1 MTVDCTY
8 GLNPQQAEAVINT
21 EGPMLIMAGA
31 GSGKTKVLTCRV
43 ANLLQKGVRPY
54 RILAITFT
62 NKAAA
67 EMRER
72 VNNMSGP
79 AAKDVWLFT
88 FHAFCAR
95 FLRMEIDKLPGYNKN
110 FAIYDTDDTKKLI
123 KGILKELNIDDNRFS
138 PNKILNKISEAKNKL
153 IDAEHFSQSIDSVDF
168 NDKKVA
174 EVYERYQTQLKLN
187 NALDFDDLLM
197 LSIKLLQENKEVR
210 EKYQDSFDYLLV
222 DEYQDTN
229 HAQYL
234 LTKFLAAKHRN
245 ICVVGDADQSIY
257 GWRGADIQNIL
268 DFEKDYP
275 DAKVIKLEQNYR
287 STQII
292 LDAANAVIENNTG
305 RKPKNLWTENKSGA
319 DIIYFQ
325 AVDERDEARFVIEQ
339 LQNLQRTENKKLG
352 DMAILYRTNTQSRIF
367 EEMLIKSGIS
377 YNMVGGLKF
386 YERKEIKDIIAY
398 LRVIFNPADSLSL
411 LRIINVPKRGIGD
424 ASLAKIQAHAA
435 ANNVSLFEAVSNAAA
450 IDGLSSRF
458 VSKLDDLAGIIFE
471 LMNLANEAPVEDL
484 IDRVLRDT
492 GYLEE
497 LENERT
503 PQAQSRIDNLH
514 ELISVA
520 QEFAASEEEN
530 NLENF
535 LAHVALV
542 SDIDDTELGEDA
554 ITLMTLHSSKG
565 LEFSVVFL
573 VGMEEGLFPHA
584 RTLMDETEIEEERR
598 LCYVGITRAKEK
610 LFLSSTKMRTI
621 YGNTVTYP
629 PSRFLQEIPARLV
642 KTIKRQERFSALENF
657 KQVSEKY
664 SARPQ
669 KPASTFNPH
678 SFMPQKPAAAAGG
691 TGTRFNTGDRV
702 SHSKWGEGMVVSVK
716 DSPDGQ
722 EVKVAFAGAGVRSLI
737 TGYALL
743 KKSQHLSGGHYGFRT
758 CASTGRSAE
767 TAQGNTPSRIFIL
780 CTGCAGDYRRRI

>member
-95 FLRMEIDKLPGYNKN
+95 FLRMEIDKLPGYGGN
-110 FAIYDTDDTKKLI
+110 FAIYDTADSQNLI
-123 KGILKELNIDDNRFS
+123 KQILKEMNLDDKRFQPS
-138 PNKILNKISEAKNKL
+138 GILSRISNAKNAL
-153 IDAEHFSQSIDSVDF
+153 QDAAAFARQAGDF
-168 NDKKVA
+168 YEQKVA
-174 EVYERYQTQLKLN
+174 DIYSRYEQKLQLN

-210 EKYQDSFDYLLV
+210 EKYQDRFDYLLV

-352 DMAILYRTNTQSRIF
+352 NMAILYRTNTQSRIF

-424 ASLAKIQAHAA
+424 ASLAKIQAYAA

-542 SDIDDTELGEDA
+542 SDIDDTELGDDA

-565 LEFSVVFL
+565 LEFPVVFL

-722 EVKVAFAGAGVRSLI
+722 EVKVAFAGAGVRSLL
-737 TGYALL
+737 TKYAVL
-743 KKSQHLSGGHYGFRT
+743 KKL
-758 CASTGRSAE
+758 
-767 TAQGNTPSRIFIL
+767 
-780 CTGCAGDYRRRI
+780 

>member
-1 MTVDCTY
+1 MTVDCTC

-95 FLRMEIDKLPGYNKN
+95 FLRMEIDKLPGYGGN
-110 FAIYDTDDTKKLI
+110 FAIYDTADSQNLI
-123 KGILKELNIDDNRFS
+123 KQILKEMNLDDKRFQPS
-138 PNKILNKISEAKNKL
+138 GILSRISNAKNAL
-153 IDAEHFSQSIDSVDF
+153 QDAAAFARQAGDF
-168 NDKKVA
+168 YEQKVA
-174 EVYERYQTQLKLN
+174 DIYSRYEQKLQLN

-210 EKYQDSFDYLLV
+210 EKYQDRFDYLLV

-424 ASLAKIQAHAA
+424 ASLAKIQAYAA

-471 LMNLANEAPVEDL
+471 LMNLASEAPVEDL
-484 IDRVLRDT
+484 INRVLRDT

-565 LEFSVVFL
+565 LEFPVVFL

-691 TGTRFNTGDRV
+691 TGTRFNIGDRV

-722 EVKVAFAGAGVRSLI
+722 EVKVAFAGAGVRSLL
-737 TGYALL
+737 TKYAVL
-743 KKSQHLSGGHYGFRT
+743 KKL
-758 CASTGRSAE
+758 
-767 TAQGNTPSRIFIL
+767 
-780 CTGCAGDYRRRI
+780 

>member
-8 GLNPQQAEAVINT
+8 GLNPQQVEAVINT

-95 FLRMEIDKLPGYNKN
+95 FLRMEIDKLPGYGGN
-110 FAIYDTDDTKKLI
+110 FAIYDTADSQNLI
-123 KGILKELNIDDNRFS
+123 KQILKEMNLDDKRFQPS
-138 PNKILNKISEAKNKL
+138 GILSRISNAKNAL
-153 IDAEHFSQSIDSVDF
+153 QDAAAFARQAGDF
-168 NDKKVA
+168 YEQKVA
-174 EVYERYQTQLKLN
+174 DIYSRYEQKLQLN

-210 EKYQDSFDYLLV
+210 EKYQDRFDYLLV

-424 ASLAKIQAHAA
+424 ASLAKIQAYAA

-471 LMNLANEAPVEDL
+471 LMNLASEAPVEDL

-565 LEFSVVFL
+565 LEFPVVFL

-722 EVKVAFAGAGVRSLI
+722 EVKVAFAGAGVRSLL
-737 TGYALL
+737 TKYAVL
-743 KKSQHLSGGHYGFRT
+743 KKL
-758 CASTGRSAE
+758 
-767 TAQGNTPSRIFIL
+767 
-780 CTGCAGDYRRRI
+780 

>member
-43 ANLLQKGVRPY
+43 ANLLQKSVRPY

-72 VNNMSGP
+72 VNNMSGQ

-123 KGILKELNIDDNRFS
+123 KDILKELNIDDNRFS

-210 EKYQDSFDYLLV
+210 EKYQERFDYLLV

-229 HAQYL
+229 HVQYL
-234 LTKFLAAKHRN
+234 LTKILAEKHRN

-287 STQII
+287 STQVI

-305 RKPKNLWTENKSGA
+305 RKPKNLWTENKSGQEIVYFEAA
-319 DIIYFQ
+319 DN
-325 AVDERDEARFVIEQ
+325 RDEARFIVEQ
-339 LQNLQRTENKKLG
+339 IQNLQNTEHRKLS
-352 DMAILYRTNTQSRIF
+352 DMAILYRTNAQSRSF
-367 EEMLIKSGIS
+367 EEMLVKSGINYS
-377 YNMVGGLKF
+377 IVGGLKF

-424 ASLAKIQAHAA
+424 ASLAKIQAYAA

-471 LMNLANEAPVEDL
+471 LMNLAGEAPVEDL

-565 LEFSVVFL
+565 LEFPVVFL

-678 SFMPQKPAAAAGG
+678 SFMPQKPAAVAGG

-722 EVKVAFAGAGVRSLI
+722 EVKVAFAGAGVRSLL
-737 TGYALL
+737 TKYAVL
-743 KKSQHLSGGHYGFRT
+743 KKL
-758 CASTGRSAE
+758 
-767 TAQGNTPSRIFIL
+767 
-780 CTGCAGDYRRRI
+780 

>member
-95 FLRMEIDKLPGYNKN
+95 FLRMEIDKLPGYGGN
-110 FAIYDTDDTKKLI
+110 FAIYDTADSQNLI
-123 KGILKELNIDDNRFS
+123 KQILKEMNLDDKRFQPS
-138 PNKILNKISEAKNKL
+138 GILSRISNAKNAL
-153 IDAEHFSQSIDSVDF
+153 QDAAAFARQAGDF
-168 NDKKVA
+168 YEQKVA
-174 EVYERYQTQLKLN
+174 DIYSRYEQKLQLN

-210 EKYQDSFDYLLV
+210 EKYQDRFDYLLV

-287 STQII
+287 STQVI

-305 RKPKNLWTENKSGA
+305 RKPKNLWTENKSGQEIVYFEAA
-319 DIIYFQ
+319 DN
-325 AVDERDEARFVIEQ
+325 RDEARFIVEQ
-339 LQNLQRTENKKLG
+339 IQNLQNTEHRKLS
-352 DMAILYRTNTQSRIF
+352 DMAILYRTNAQSRSF
-367 EEMLIKSGIS
+367 EEMLVKSGINYS
-377 YNMVGGLKF
+377 IVGGLKF

-424 ASLAKIQAHAA
+424 ASLAKIQAYAA

-471 LMNLANEAPVEDL
+471 LMNLAGEAPVEEL
-484 IDRVLRDT
+484 IDKVLIDT
-492 GYLEE
+492 GYMKE
-497 LENERT
+497 LENEGT
-503 PQAQSRIDNLH
+503 QQAQSRIENLQ
-514 ELISVA
+514 ELVSMA
-520 QEFAASEEEN
+520 QSEFSNNDEEN
-530 NLENF
+530 TLENF

-542 SDIDDTELGEDA
+542 SDIDEVKFDDDA

-565 LEFSVVFL
+565 LEFPVIFL
-573 VGMEEGLFPHA
+573 TGMEEGVFPTS
-584 RTLMDETEIEEERR
+584 RSINSSFDNMEKLEEERR
-598 LCYVGITRAKEK
+598 LCYVGITRAKER
-610 LFLSSTKMRTI
+610 LFLSRARIRTI
-621 YGNTVTYP
+621 YKNDYPYP
-629 PSRFLQEIPARLV
+629 PSRFLFEIPQNLI

-722 EVKVAFAGAGVRSLI
+722 EVKVAFAGAGVRSLL
-737 TGYALL
+737 TKYAVL
-743 KKSQHLSGGHYGFRT
+743 KKL
-758 CASTGRSAE
+758 
-767 TAQGNTPSRIFIL
+767 
-780 CTGCAGDYRRRI
+780 

>member
-88 FHAFCAR
+88 FHAFCAC
-95 FLRMEIDKLPGYNKN
+95 FLRMEIDKLPGYGGN
-110 FAIYDTDDTKKLI
+110 FAIYDTADSQNLI
-123 KGILKELNIDDNRFS
+123 KQILKEMNLDDKRFQPS
-138 PNKILNKISEAKNKL
+138 GILSRISNAKNAL
-153 IDAEHFSQSIDSVDF
+153 QDAAAFARQAGDF
-168 NDKKVA
+168 YEQKVA
-174 EVYERYQTQLKLN
+174 DIYSRYEQKLQLN

-210 EKYQDSFDYLLV
+210 EKYQDRFDYLLV

-319 DIIYFQ
+319 EIIYFQ

-424 ASLAKIQAHAA
+424 ASLTKIQAYAA

-471 LMNLANEAPVEDL
+471 LMNLASEAPVEDL

-565 LEFSVVFL
+565 LEFPVVFL

-629 PSRFLQEIPARLV
+629 PSRFLQEIPAHLV

-691 TGTRFNTGDRV
+691 TGTRFKTGDRV

-722 EVKVAFAGAGVRSLI
+722 EVKVAFAGAGVRSLL
-737 TGYALL
+737 TKYAVL
-743 KKSQHLSGGHYGFRT
+743 KKL
-758 CASTGRSAE
+758 
-767 TAQGNTPSRIFIL
+767 
-780 CTGCAGDYRRRI
+780 

>member
-95 FLRMEIDKLPGYNKN
+95 FLRMEIDKLPGYGGN
-110 FAIYDTDDTKKLI
+110 FAIYDTADSQNLI
-123 KGILKELNIDDNRFS
+123 KQILKEMNLDDKRFQPS
-138 PNKILNKISEAKNKL
+138 GILSRISNAKNAL
-153 IDAEHFSQSIDSVDF
+153 QDAAAFARQAGDF
-168 NDKKVA
+168 YEQKVA
-174 EVYERYQTQLKLN
+174 DIYSRYEQKLQLN

-210 EKYQDSFDYLLV
+210 EKYQDRFDYLLV

-424 ASLAKIQAHAA
+424 ASLAKIQAYAA
-435 ANNVSLFEAVSNAAA
+435 TNNVSLFEAVSNAAA

-471 LMNLANEAPVEDL
+471 LMNLAGEAPVEDL

-565 LEFSVVFL
+565 LEFPVVFL

-722 EVKVAFAGAGVRSLI
+722 EVKVAFAGAGVRSLL
-737 TGYALL
+737 TKYAVL
-743 KKSQHLSGGHYGFRT
+743 KKL
-758 CASTGRSAE
+758 
-767 TAQGNTPSRIFIL
+767 
-780 CTGCAGDYRRRI
+780 

>member
-21 EGPMLIMAGA
+21 KGPMLIMAGA

-95 FLRMEIDKLPGYNKN
+95 FLRMEIDKLPGYGGN
-110 FAIYDTDDTKKLI
+110 FAIYDTADSQNLI
-123 KGILKELNIDDNRFS
+123 KQILKEMNLDDKRFQPS
-138 PNKILNKISEAKNKL
+138 GILSRISNAKNAL
-153 IDAEHFSQSIDSVDF
+153 QDAAAFARQAGDF
-168 NDKKVA
+168 YEQKVA
-174 EVYERYQTQLKLN
+174 DIYSRYEQKLQLN

-210 EKYQDSFDYLLV
+210 EKYQDRFDYLLV

-424 ASLAKIQAHAA
+424 ASLAKIQAYAA

-471 LMNLANEAPVEDL
+471 LMNLASEAPVEDL

-565 LEFSVVFL
+565 LEFLVVFL

-629 PSRFLQEIPARLV
+629 PSRFLQEIPAHLV

-691 TGTRFNTGDRV
+691 MGTRFNTGDRV

-722 EVKVAFAGAGVRSLI
+722 EVKVAFAGAGVRSLL
-737 TGYALL
+737 TKYAVL
-743 KKSQHLSGGHYGFRT
+743 KKL
-758 CASTGRSAE
+758 
-767 TAQGNTPSRIFIL
+767 
-780 CTGCAGDYRRRI
+780 

>member
-95 FLRMEIDKLPGYNKN
+95 FLRMEIDKLPGYGGN
-110 FAIYDTDDTKKLI
+110 FAIYDTADSQNLI
-123 KGILKELNIDDNRFS
+123 KQILKEMNLDDKRFQPS
-138 PNKILNKISEAKNKL
+138 GILSRISNAKNAL
-153 IDAEHFSQSIDSVDF
+153 QDAAAFARQAGDF
-168 NDKKVA
+168 YEQKVA
-174 EVYERYQTQLKLN
+174 DIYSRYEQKLQLN

-210 EKYQDSFDYLLV
+210 EKYQDRFDYLLV

-424 ASLAKIQAHAA
+424 ASLAKIQAYAA
-435 ANNVSLFEAVSNAAA
+435 ANSVSLFEAVSNAAA

-471 LMNLANEAPVEDL
+471 LMNLASEAPVEDL

-565 LEFSVVFL
+565 LEFPVVFL

-722 EVKVAFAGAGVRSLI
+722 EVKVAFAGAGVRSLL
-737 TGYALL
+737 TKYAVL
-743 KKSQHLSGGHYGFRT
+743 KKL
-758 CASTGRSAE
+758 
-767 TAQGNTPSRIFIL
+767 
-780 CTGCAGDYRRRI
+780 

>member
-43 ANLLQKGVRPY
+43 ANLLQKGVCPY

-95 FLRMEIDKLPGYNKN
+95 FLRMEIDKLPGYGGN
-110 FAIYDTDDTKKLI
+110 FAIYDTADSQNLI
-123 KGILKELNIDDNRFS
+123 KQILKEMNLDDKRFQPS
-138 PNKILNKISEAKNKL
+138 GILSRISNAKNAL
-153 IDAEHFSQSIDSVDF
+153 QDAAAFARQAGDF
-168 NDKKVA
+168 YEQKVA
-174 EVYERYQTQLKLN
+174 DIYSRYEQKLQLN

-210 EKYQDSFDYLLV
+210 EKYQDRFDYLLV

-424 ASLAKIQAHAA
+424 ASLAKIQAYAA
-435 ANNVSLFEAVSNAAA
+435 ASNVSLFEAVSNAAA

-471 LMNLANEAPVEDL
+471 LMNLASEAPVEDL

-565 LEFSVVFL
+565 LEFPVVFL
-573 VGMEEGLFPHA
+573 VGMEEGIFPHA

-691 TGTRFNTGDRV
+691 TAGTRFNTGDRV

-722 EVKVAFAGAGVRSLI
+722 EVKVAFAGAGVRSLL
-737 TGYALL
+737 TKYAVL
-743 KKSQHLSGGHYGFRT
+743 KKL
-758 CASTGRSAE
+758 
-767 TAQGNTPSRIFIL
+767 
-780 CTGCAGDYRRRI
+780 

>member
-95 FLRMEIDKLPGYNKN
+95 FLRMEIDKLPGYGGN
-110 FAIYDTDDTKKLI
+110 FAIYDTADSQNLI
-123 KGILKELNIDDNRFS
+123 KQILKEMNLDDKRFQPS
-138 PNKILNKISEAKNKL
+138 GILSRISNAKNAL
-153 IDAEHFSQSIDSVDF
+153 QDAAAFARQAGDF
-168 NDKKVA
+168 YEQKVA
-174 EVYERYQTQLKLN
+174 DIYSRYEQKLQLN

-210 EKYQDSFDYLLV
+210 EKYQDRFDYLLV

-424 ASLAKIQAHAA
+424 ASLAKIQAYAA

-471 LMNLANEAPVEDL
+471 LMNLASEAPVEDL

-520 QEFAASEEEN
+520 QEFAKSEEEN

-565 LEFSVVFL
+565 LEFPVVFL

-722 EVKVAFAGAGVRSLI
+722 EVKVAFAGAGVRSLL
-737 TGYALL
+737 TKYAVL
-743 KKSQHLSGGHYGFRT
+743 KKL
-758 CASTGRSAE
+758 
-767 TAQGNTPSRIFIL
+767 
-780 CTGCAGDYRRRI
+780 

>member
-95 FLRMEIDKLPGYNKN
+95 FLRMEIDKLPGYGGN
-110 FAIYDTDDTKKLI
+110 FAIYDTADSQNLI
-123 KGILKELNIDDNRFS
+123 KQILKEMNLDDKRFQPS
-138 PNKILNKISEAKNKL
+138 GILSRISNAKNAL
-153 IDAEHFSQSIDSVDF
+153 QDAAAFARQAGDF
-168 NDKKVA
+168 YEQKVA
-174 EVYERYQTQLKLN
+174 DIYSRYEQKLQLN

-210 EKYQDSFDYLLV
+210 EKYQDRFDYLLV

-424 ASLAKIQAHAA
+424 ASLAKIQAYAA
-435 ANNVSLFEAVSNAAA
+435 ASNVSLFEAVSNAAA
-450 IDGLSSRF
+450 IDGLSNRF

-471 LMNLANEAPVEDL
+471 LMNLAGEAPVEDL

-565 LEFSVVFL
+565 LEFPVVFL

-722 EVKVAFAGAGVRSLI
+722 EVKVAFAGAGVRSLL
-737 TGYALL
+737 TKYAVL
-743 KKSQHLSGGHYGFRT
+743 KKL
-758 CASTGRSAE
+758 
-767 TAQGNTPSRIFIL
+767 
-780 CTGCAGDYRRRI
+780 

>member
-95 FLRMEIDKLPGYNKN
+95 FLRMEIDKLPGYGGN
-110 FAIYDTDDTKKLI
+110 FAIYDTADSQNLI
-123 KGILKELNIDDNRFS
+123 KQILKEMNLDDKRFQPS
-138 PNKILNKISEAKNKL
+138 GILSRISNAKNAL
-153 IDAEHFSQSIDSVDF
+153 QDAAAFARQAGDF
-168 NDKKVA
+168 YEQKVA
-174 EVYERYQTQLKLN
+174 DIYSRYEQKLQLN

-210 EKYQDSFDYLLV
+210 EKYQDRFDYLLV

-424 ASLAKIQAHAA
+424 ASLAKIQAYAA
-435 ANNVSLFEAVSNAAA
+435 ANSVSLFEAVSNAAA

-565 LEFSVVFL
+565 LEFPVVFL

-669 KPASTFNPH
+669 KPASTFNPN

-702 SHSKWGEGMVVSVK
+702 SHSKWGEGMVVSIK

-722 EVKVAFAGAGVRSLI
+722 EVKVAFAGAGVRSLL
-737 TGYALL
+737 TKYAVL
-743 KKSQHLSGGHYGFRT
+743 KKL
-758 CASTGRSAE
+758 
-767 TAQGNTPSRIFIL
+767 
-780 CTGCAGDYRRRI
+780 

>member
-31 GSGKTKVLTCRV
+31 GSGKTKSAYLPRGQPFAKGRAPVPHFGNYLYQQGCRRNARARKQYERPGCQGCV
-43 ANLLQKGVRPY
+43 AVYLPRFLR
-54 RILAITFT
+54 A
-62 NKAAA
+62 
-67 EMRER
+67 
-72 VNNMSGP
+72 
-79 AAKDVWLFT
+79 
-88 FHAFCAR
+88 
-95 FLRMEIDKLPGYNKN
+95 FLRMEIDKLPGYGGN
-110 FAIYDTDDTKKLI
+110 FAIYDTADSQNLI
-123 KGILKELNIDDNRFS
+123 KQILKEMNLDDKRFQPS
-138 PNKILNKISEAKNKL
+138 GILSRISNAKNAL
-153 IDAEHFSQSIDSVDF
+153 QDAAAFARQAGDF
-168 NDKKVA
+168 YEQKVA
-174 EVYERYQTQLKLN
+174 DIYSRYEQKLQLN

-210 EKYQDSFDYLLV
+210 EKYQDRFDYLLV

-424 ASLAKIQAHAA
+424 ASLAKIQAYAA

-565 LEFSVVFL
+565 LEFPVVFL

-702 SHSKWGEGMVVSVK
+702 SHNRWGEGMVVSVK

-722 EVKVAFAGAGVRSLI
+722 EVKVAFAGAGVRSLL
-737 TGYALL
+737 TKYAVL
-743 KKSQHLSGGHYGFRT
+743 KKL
-758 CASTGRSAE
+758 
-767 TAQGNTPSRIFIL
+767 
-780 CTGCAGDYRRRI
+780 

>member
-95 FLRMEIDKLPGYNKN
+95 FLRMEIDKLPGYGGN
-110 FAIYDTDDTKKLI
+110 FAIYDTADSQNLI
-123 KGILKELNIDDNRFS
+123 KQILKEMNLDDKRFQPS
-138 PNKILNKISEAKNKL
+138 GILSRISNAKNAL
-153 IDAEHFSQSIDSVDF
+153 QDAAAFARQAGDF
-168 NDKKVA
+168 YEQKVA
-174 EVYERYQTQLKLN
+174 DIYSRYEQKLQLN

-210 EKYQDSFDYLLV
+210 EKYQDRFDYLLV

-424 ASLAKIQAHAA
+424 ASLAKIQAYAA

-471 LMNLANEAPVEDL
+471 LMNLAGEAPVEDL

-565 LEFSVVFL
+565 LEFPVVFL

-664 SARPQ
+664 STRPQ

-678 SFMPQKPAAAAGG
+678 SFMPQKTAAAAGG

-722 EVKVAFAGAGVRSLI
+722 EVKVAFAGAGVRSLL
-737 TGYALL
+737 TKYAVL
-743 KKSQHLSGGHYGFRT
+743 KKL
-758 CASTGRSAE
+758 
-767 TAQGNTPSRIFIL
+767 
-780 CTGCAGDYRRRI
+780 

>member
-62 NKAAA
+62 NKAAT

-95 FLRMEIDKLPGYNKN
+95 FLRMEIDKLPGYGGN
-110 FAIYDTDDTKKLI
+110 FAIYDTADSQNLI
-123 KGILKELNIDDNRFS
+123 KQILKEMNLDDKRFQPS
-138 PNKILNKISEAKNKL
+138 GILSRISNAKNAL
-153 IDAEHFSQSIDSVDF
+153 QDAASFARQAGDF
-168 NDKKVA
+168 YEQKVA
-174 EVYERYQTQLKLN
+174 DIYSRYEQKLQLN

-197 LSIKLLQENKEVR
+197 ISIKLLQENKEVR
-210 EKYQDSFDYLLV
+210 EKYQDRFDYLLV

-424 ASLAKIQAHAA
+424 ASLAKIQAYAA

-565 LEFSVVFL
+565 LEFPVVFL

-664 SARPQ
+664 SARPH

-722 EVKVAFAGAGVRSLI
+722 EVKVAFAGAGVRSLL
-737 TGYALL
+737 TKYAVL
-743 KKSQHLSGGHYGFRT
+743 KKL
-758 CASTGRSAE
+758 
-767 TAQGNTPSRIFIL
+767 
-780 CTGCAGDYRRRI
+780 

>member
-95 FLRMEIDKLPGYNKN
+95 FLRMEIDKLPGYGGN
-110 FAIYDTDDTKKLI
+110 FAIYDTADSQNLI
-123 KGILKELNIDDNRFS
+123 KQILKEMNLDDKRFQPS
-138 PNKILNKISEAKNKL
+138 GILSRISNAKNAL
-153 IDAEHFSQSIDSVDF
+153 QDAAAFARQAGDF
-168 NDKKVA
+168 YEQKVA
-174 EVYERYQTQLKLN
+174 DIYSRYEQKLQLN

-210 EKYQDSFDYLLV
+210 EKYQDRFDYLLV

-424 ASLAKIQAHAA
+424 ASLAKIQAYAA

-484 IDRVLRDT
+484 IDCVLRDT

-565 LEFSVVFL
+565 LEFPVVFL

-722 EVKVAFAGAGVRSLI
+722 EVKVAFAGAGVRSLL
-737 TGYALL
+737 TKYAVL
-743 KKSQHLSGGHYGFRT
+743 KKL
-758 CASTGRSAE
+758 
-767 TAQGNTPSRIFIL
+767 
-780 CTGCAGDYRRRI
+780 

>member
-79 AAKDVWLFT
+79 AAKNVWLFT

-95 FLRMEIDKLPGYNKN
+95 FLRMEIDKLPGYGGN
-110 FAIYDTDDTKKLI
+110 FAIYDTADSQNLI
-123 KGILKELNIDDNRFS
+123 KRILKEMNLDDKRFQPS
-138 PNKILNKISEAKNKL
+138 GILSRISNAKNAL
-153 IDAEHFSQSIDSVDF
+153 QDAAAFARQAGDF
-168 NDKKVA
+168 YEQKVA
-174 EVYERYQTQLKLN
+174 DIYSRYEQKLQLN

-210 EKYQDSFDYLLV
+210 EKYQDRFDYLLV

-424 ASLAKIQAHAA
+424 ASLGKIQAYAA

-471 LMNLANEAPVEDL
+471 LMNLASEAPVEDL

-565 LEFSVVFL
+565 LEFPVVFL

-702 SHSKWGEGMVVSVK
+702 SHSKWGEGMVVSAK

-722 EVKVAFAGAGVRSLI
+722 EVKVAFAGAGVRSLL
-737 TGYALL
+737 TKYAVL
-743 KKSQHLSGGHYGFRT
+743 KKL
-758 CASTGRSAE
+758 
-767 TAQGNTPSRIFIL
+767 
-780 CTGCAGDYRRRI
+780 

>member
-95 FLRMEIDKLPGYNKN
+95 FLRMEIDKLPGYGGN
-110 FAIYDTDDTKKLI
+110 FAIYDTADSQNLI
-123 KGILKELNIDDNRFS
+123 KQILKEMNLDDKRFQPS
-138 PNKILNKISEAKNKL
+138 GILSRISNAKNAL
-153 IDAEHFSQSIDSVDF
+153 QDAAAFARQAGDF
-168 NDKKVA
+168 YEQKVA
-174 EVYERYQTQLKLN
+174 DIYSHYEQKLQLN

-210 EKYQDSFDYLLV
+210 EKYQDRFDYLLV

-424 ASLAKIQAHAA
+424 ASLAKIQAYAA

-471 LMNLANEAPVEDL
+471 LMNLASEAPVEDL

-565 LEFSVVFL
+565 LEFPVVFL

-722 EVKVAFAGAGVRSLI
+722 EVKVAFAGAGVRSLL
-737 TGYALL
+737 TKYAVL
-743 KKSQHLSGGHYGFRT
+743 KKL
-758 CASTGRSAE
+758 
-767 TAQGNTPSRIFIL
+767 
-780 CTGCAGDYRRRI
+780 

>member
-95 FLRMEIDKLPGYNKN
+95 FLRMEIDKLPGYGGN
-110 FAIYDTDDTKKLI
+110 FAIYDTADSQNLI
-123 KGILKELNIDDNRFS
+123 KQILKEMNLDDKRFQPS
-138 PNKILNKISEAKNKL
+138 GILSRISNAKNAL
-153 IDAEHFSQSIDSVDF
+153 QDAAAFARQAGDF
-168 NDKKVA
+168 YEQKVA
-174 EVYERYQTQLKLN
+174 DIYSRYEQKLQLN

-210 EKYQDSFDYLLV
+210 EKYQDRFDYLLV

-305 RKPKNLWTENKSGA
+305 RKPKNLWTENKNGA

-424 ASLAKIQAHAA
+424 ASLAKIQAYAA

-565 LEFSVVFL
+565 LEFPVVFL

-722 EVKVAFAGAGVRSLI
+722 EVKVAFAGAGVRSLL
-737 TGYALL
+737 TKYAVL
-743 KKSQHLSGGHYGFRT
+743 KKL
-758 CASTGRSAE
+758 
-767 TAQGNTPSRIFIL
+767 
-780 CTGCAGDYRRRI
+780 

>member
-95 FLRMEIDKLPGYNKN
+95 FLRMEIDKLPGYGGN
-110 FAIYDTDDTKKLI
+110 FAIYDTADSQNLI
-123 KGILKELNIDDNRFS
+123 KQILKEMNLDDKRFQPS
-138 PNKILNKISEAKNKL
+138 GILSRISNAKNAL
-153 IDAEHFSQSIDSVDF
+153 QDAAAFARQAGDF
-168 NDKKVA
+168 YEQKVA
-174 EVYERYQTQLKLN
+174 DIYSRYEQKLQLN

-210 EKYQDSFDYLLV
+210 EKYQDRFDYLLV

-424 ASLAKIQAHAA
+424 ASLAKIQAYAA
-435 ANNVSLFEAVSNAAA
+435 ANNVSLFEEVSNAAA

-471 LMNLANEAPVEDL
+471 LMNLASEAPVEDL

-520 QEFAASEEEN
+520 QEFAKSEEEN

-565 LEFSVVFL
+565 LEFPVVFL

-722 EVKVAFAGAGVRSLI
+722 EVKVAFAGAGVRSLL
-737 TGYALL
+737 TKYAVL
-743 KKSQHLSGGHYGFRT
+743 KKL
-758 CASTGRSAE
+758 
-767 TAQGNTPSRIFIL
+767 
-780 CTGCAGDYRRRI
+780 

>member
-95 FLRMEIDKLPGYNKN
+95 FLRMEIDKLPGYGGN
-110 FAIYDTDDTKKLI
+110 FAIYDTADSQNLI
-123 KGILKELNIDDNRFS
+123 KQILKEMNLDDKRFQPS
-138 PNKILNKISEAKNKL
+138 GILSRISNAKNAL
-153 IDAEHFSQSIDSVDF
+153 QDAAAFARQTGDF
-168 NDKKVA
+168 YEQKVA
-174 EVYERYQTQLKLN
+174 DIYSRYEQKLQLN

-210 EKYQDSFDYLLV
+210 EKYQDRFDYLLV

-424 ASLAKIQAHAA
+424 ASLAKIQAYAA

-565 LEFSVVFL
+565 LEFPVVFL

-664 SARPQ
+664 STRPQ

-722 EVKVAFAGAGVRSLI
+722 EVKVAFAGAGVRSLL
-737 TGYALL
+737 TKYAVL
-743 KKSQHLSGGHYGFRT
+743 KKL
-758 CASTGRSAE
+758 
-767 TAQGNTPSRIFIL
+767 
-780 CTGCAGDYRRRI
+780 

>member
-95 FLRMEIDKLPGYNKN
+95 FLRMEIDKLPGYGGN
-110 FAIYDTDDTKKLI
+110 FAIYDTADSQNLI
-123 KGILKELNIDDNRFS
+123 KQILKEMNLDDKRFQPS
-138 PNKILNKISEAKNKL
+138 GILSRISNAKNAL
-153 IDAEHFSQSIDSVDF
+153 QDAAAFARQAGDF
-168 NDKKVA
+168 YEQKVA
-174 EVYERYQTQLKLN
+174 DIYSRYEQKLQLN

-210 EKYQDSFDYLLV
+210 EKYQDRFDYLLV

-424 ASLAKIQAHAA
+424 ASLAKIQAYAA

-471 LMNLANEAPVEDL
+471 LMNLASEAPVEDL

-503 PQAQSRIDNLH
+503 PQAQSRIDNLN

-565 LEFSVVFL
+565 LEFPVVFL

-664 SARPQ
+664 STRPQ

-722 EVKVAFAGAGVRSLI
+722 EVKVAFAGAGVRSLL
-737 TGYALL
+737 TKYAVL
-743 KKSQHLSGGHYGFRT
+743 KKL
-758 CASTGRSAE
+758 
-767 TAQGNTPSRIFIL
+767 
-780 CTGCAGDYRRRI
+780 

>member
-95 FLRMEIDKLPGYNKN
+95 FLRMEIDKLPGYGGN
-110 FAIYDTDDTKKLI
+110 FAIYDTADSQNLI
-123 KGILKELNIDDNRFS
+123 KQILKEMNLDDKRFQPS
-138 PNKILNKISEAKNKL
+138 GILSRISNAKNAL
-153 IDAEHFSQSIDSVDF
+153 QDAAAFARQAGDF
-168 NDKKVA
+168 YEQKVA
-174 EVYERYQTQLKLN
+174 DIYSRYEQKLQLN

-210 EKYQDSFDYLLV
+210 KKYQDRFDYLLI

-424 ASLAKIQAHAA
+424 ASLAKIQAYAA

-471 LMNLANEAPVEDL
+471 LMNLAGEAPVEDL

-565 LEFSVVFL
+565 LEFPVVFL

-722 EVKVAFAGAGVRSLI
+722 EVKVAFAGAGVRSLL
-737 TGYALL
+737 TKYAVL
-743 KKSQHLSGGHYGFRT
+743 KKL
-758 CASTGRSAE
+758 
-767 TAQGNTPSRIFIL
+767 
-780 CTGCAGDYRRRI
+780 

>member
-95 FLRMEIDKLPGYNKN
+95 FLRMEIDKLPGYGGN
-110 FAIYDTDDTKKLI
+110 FAIYDTADSQNLI
-123 KGILKELNIDDNRFS
+123 KQILKEMNLDDKRFQPS
-138 PNKILNKISEAKNKL
+138 GILSRISNAKNAL
-153 IDAEHFSQSIDSVDF
+153 QDAAAFARQAGDF
-168 NDKKVA
+168 YEQKVA
-174 EVYERYQTQLKLN
+174 DIYSRYEQKLQLN

-210 EKYQDSFDYLLV
+210 EKYQDRFDYLLV

-424 ASLAKIQAHAA
+424 ASLAKIQAYAA

-535 LAHVALV
+535 LAHVVLV

-565 LEFSVVFL
+565 LEFPVVFL

-722 EVKVAFAGAGVRSLI
+722 EVKVAFAGAGVRSLL
-737 TGYALL
+737 TKYAVL
-743 KKSQHLSGGHYGFRT
+743 KKL
-758 CASTGRSAE
+758 
-767 TAQGNTPSRIFIL
+767 
-780 CTGCAGDYRRRI
+780 

>member
-95 FLRMEIDKLPGYNKN
+95 FLRMEIDKLPGYGGN
-110 FAIYDTDDTKKLI
+110 FAIYDTADSQNLI
-123 KGILKELNIDDNRFS
+123 KQILKEMNLDDKRFQPS
-138 PNKILNKISEAKNKL
+138 GILSRISNAKNAL
-153 IDAEHFSQSIDSVDF
+153 QDAAAFARQAGDF
-168 NDKKVA
+168 YEQKVA
-174 EVYERYQTQLKLN
+174 DIYSRYEQKLQLN

-210 EKYQDSFDYLLV
+210 EKYQDRFDYLLV

-424 ASLAKIQAHAA
+424 ASLAKIQAYAA

-471 LMNLANEAPVEDL
+471 LMNLANEALVEDL

-497 LENERT
+497 MENERT

-565 LEFSVVFL
+565 LEFPVVFL

-664 SARPQ
+664 STRPQ

-722 EVKVAFAGAGVRSLI
+722 EVKVAFAGAGVRSLL
-737 TGYALL
+737 TKYAVL
-743 KKSQHLSGGHYGFRT
+743 KKL
-758 CASTGRSAE
+758 
-767 TAQGNTPSRIFIL
+767 
-780 CTGCAGDYRRRI
+780 

>member
-95 FLRMEIDKLPGYNKN
+95 FLRMEIDKLPGYGGN
-110 FAIYDTDDTKKLI
+110 FAIYDTADSQNLI
-123 KGILKELNIDDNRFS
+123 KQILKEMNLDDKRFQPS
-138 PNKILNKISEAKNKL
+138 GILSRISNAKNDL
-153 IDAEHFSQSIDSVDF
+153 QDAAAFARQAGDF
-168 NDKKVA
+168 YEQKVA
-174 EVYERYQTQLKLN
+174 DIYSRYEQKLQLN

-210 EKYQDSFDYLLV
+210 EKYQDRFDYLLV

-424 ASLAKIQAHAA
+424 ASLAKIQAYAA
-435 ANNVSLFEAVSNAAA
+435 GNNVSLFEAVSNAAA

-471 LMNLANEAPVEDL
+471 LMNLASEAPVEDL

-565 LEFSVVFL
+565 LEFPVVFL

-691 TGTRFNTGDRV
+691 TAGTRFNTGDRV

-722 EVKVAFAGAGVRSLI
+722 EVKVAFAGAGVRSLL
-737 TGYALL
+737 TKYAVL
-743 KKSQHLSGGHYGFRT
+743 KKL
-758 CASTGRSAE
+758 
-767 TAQGNTPSRIFIL
+767 
-780 CTGCAGDYRRRI
+780 

>member
-95 FLRMEIDKLPGYNKN
+95 FLRMEIDKLPGYGGN
-110 FAIYDTDDTKKLI
+110 FAIYDTADSQNLI
-123 KGILKELNIDDNRFS
+123 KQILKEMNLDDKRFQPS
-138 PNKILNKISEAKNKL
+138 GILSRISNAKNAL
-153 IDAEHFSQSIDSVDF
+153 QDAAAFARQAGDF
-168 NDKKVA
+168 YEQKVA
-174 EVYERYQTQLKLN
+174 DIYSRYEQKLQLN

-210 EKYQDSFDYLLV
+210 EKYQDRFDYLLV

-424 ASLAKIQAHAA
+424 ASLAKIQAYAA

-503 PQAQSRIDNLH
+503 PQAQSRIENLH

-565 LEFSVVFL
+565 LEFPVVFL

-722 EVKVAFAGAGVRSLI
+722 EVKVAFAGAGVRSLL
-737 TGYALL
+737 TKYAVL
-743 KKSQHLSGGHYGFRT
+743 KKL
-758 CASTGRSAE
+758 
-767 TAQGNTPSRIFIL
+767 
-780 CTGCAGDYRRRI
+780 

>member
-8 GLNPQQAEAVINT
+8 GLNPKQAEAVINT

-95 FLRMEIDKLPGYNKN
+95 FLRMEIDKLPGYGGN
-110 FAIYDTDDTKKLI
+110 FAIYDTADSQNLI
-123 KGILKELNIDDNRFS
+123 KQILKEMNLDDKRFQPS
-138 PNKILNKISEAKNKL
+138 GILSRISNAKNAL
-153 IDAEHFSQSIDSVDF
+153 QDAAAFARQAGDF
-168 NDKKVA
+168 YEQKVA
-174 EVYERYQTQLKLN
+174 DIYSRYEQKLQLN

-210 EKYQDSFDYLLV
+210 EKYQDRFDYLLV

-424 ASLAKIQAHAA
+424 ASLAKIQAYAA

-471 LMNLANEAPVEDL
+471 LMNLASEAPVEDL

-565 LEFSVVFL
+565 LEFPVVFL

-722 EVKVAFAGAGVRSLI
+722 EVKVAFAGAGVRSLL
-737 TGYALL
+737 TKYAVL
-743 KKSQHLSGGHYGFRT
+743 KKL
-758 CASTGRSAE
+758 
-767 TAQGNTPSRIFIL
+767 
-780 CTGCAGDYRRRI
+780 

>member
-95 FLRMEIDKLPGYNKN
+95 FLRMEIDKLPGYGGN
-110 FAIYDTDDTKKLI
+110 FAIYDTADSQNLI
-123 KGILKELNIDDNRFS
+123 KQILKEMNLDDKRFQPS
-138 PNKILNKISEAKNKL
+138 GILSRISNAKNAL
-153 IDAEHFSQSIDSVDF
+153 QDAAAFARQAGDF
-168 NDKKVA
+168 YEQKVA
-174 EVYERYQTQLKLN
+174 DIYSRYEQKLQLN

-210 EKYQDSFDYLLV
+210 EKYQDRFDYLLV

-424 ASLAKIQAHAA
+424 ASLAKIQAYAA

-471 LMNLANEAPVEDL
+471 LMNLASESPVEDL

-565 LEFSVVFL
+565 LEFPVVFL

-642 KTIKRQERFSALENF
+642 KTIKRQERFSVLENF

-722 EVKVAFAGAGVRSLI
+722 EVKVAFAGAGVRSLL
-737 TGYALL
+737 TKYAVL
-743 KKSQHLSGGHYGFRT
+743 KKL
-758 CASTGRSAE
+758 
-767 TAQGNTPSRIFIL
+767 
-780 CTGCAGDYRRRI
+780 

>member
-95 FLRMEIDKLPGYNKN
+95 FLRMEIDKLPGYGGN
-110 FAIYDTDDTKKLI
+110 FAIYDTADSQNLI
-123 KGILKELNIDDNRFS
+123 KQILKEMNLDDKRFQPS
-138 PNKILNKISEAKNKL
+138 GILSRISNAKNAL
-153 IDAEHFSQSIDSVDF
+153 QDAAAFARQAGDF
-168 NDKKVA
+168 YEQKVA
-174 EVYERYQTQLKLN
+174 DIYSRYEQKLQLN

-210 EKYQDSFDYLLV
+210 EKYQDRFDYLLV

-424 ASLAKIQAHAA
+424 ASLAKIQAYAA

-471 LMNLANEAPVEDL
+471 LMNLAGEAPVEDL
-484 IDRVLRDT
+484 IDRVLRNT

-565 LEFSVVFL
+565 LEFPVVFL

-722 EVKVAFAGAGVRSLI
+722 EVKVAFAGAGVRSLL
-737 TGYALL
+737 TKYAVL
-743 KKSQHLSGGHYGFRT
+743 KKL
-758 CASTGRSAE
+758 
-767 TAQGNTPSRIFIL
+767 
-780 CTGCAGDYRRRI
+780 

>member
-95 FLRMEIDKLPGYNKN
+95 FLRMEIDKLPGYGGN
-110 FAIYDTDDTKKLI
+110 FAIYDTADSQNLI
-123 KGILKELNIDDNRFS
+123 KQILKEMNLDDKRFQPS
-138 PNKILNKISEAKNKL
+138 GILSRISNAKNAL
-153 IDAEHFSQSIDSVDF
+153 QDAAAFARQAGDF
-168 NDKKVA
+168 YEQKVA
-174 EVYERYQTQLKLN
+174 DIYSRYEQKLQLN

-210 EKYQDSFDYLLV
+210 EKYQDRFDYLLV

-424 ASLAKIQAHAA
+424 ASLAKIQAYAA

-471 LMNLANEAPVEDL
+471 LMNLAGEAPVEDL

-565 LEFSVVFL
+565 LEFPVVFL

-678 SFMPQKPAAAAGG
+678 SFMPQKPAAAARG

-722 EVKVAFAGAGVRSLI
+722 EVKVAFAGAGVRSLL
-737 TGYALL
+737 TKYAVL
-743 KKSQHLSGGHYGFRT
+743 KKL
-758 CASTGRSAE
+758 
-767 TAQGNTPSRIFIL
+767 
-780 CTGCAGDYRRRI
+780 

>member
-95 FLRMEIDKLPGYNKN
+95 FLRMEIDKLPGYGGN
-110 FAIYDTDDTKKLI
+110 FAIYDTADSQNLI
-123 KGILKELNIDDNRFS
+123 KQILKEMNLDDKRFQPS
-138 PNKILNKISEAKNKL
+138 GILSRISNAKNAL
-153 IDAEHFSQSIDSVDF
+153 QDAEAFARQAGDF
-168 NDKKVA
+168 YEQKVA
-174 EVYERYQTQLKLN
+174 DIYSRYEQKLQLN

-210 EKYQDSFDYLLV
+210 EKYQDRFDYLLV

-424 ASLAKIQAHAA
+424 ASLAKIQAYAA

-565 LEFSVVFL
+565 LEFPVVFL

-722 EVKVAFAGAGVRSLI
+722 EVKVAFAGAGVRSLL
-737 TGYALL
+737 TKYAVV
-743 KKSQHLSGGHYGFRT
+743 KKL
-758 CASTGRSAE
+758 
-767 TAQGNTPSRIFIL
+767 
-780 CTGCAGDYRRRI
+780 

>member
-1 MTVDCTY
+1 MTVDCIY

-95 FLRMEIDKLPGYNKN
+95 FLRMEIDKLPGYGGN
-110 FAIYDTDDTKKLI
+110 FAIYDTADSQNLI
-123 KGILKELNIDDNRFS
+123 KQILKEMNLDDKRFQPS
-138 PNKILNKISEAKNKL
+138 GILSRISNAKNAL
-153 IDAEHFSQSIDSVDF
+153 QDAAAFARQAGDF
-168 NDKKVA
+168 YEQKVA
-174 EVYERYQTQLKLN
+174 DIYSRYEQKLQLN

-210 EKYQDSFDYLLV
+210 EKYQDRFDYLLV

-398 LRVIFNPADSLSL
+398 LRVILNPADSLSL

-424 ASLAKIQAHAA
+424 ASLAKIQAYAA
-435 ANNVSLFEAVSNAAA
+435 ANNVSLFEAVSNSAA

-669 KPASTFNPH
+669 KSASTFNPH

-722 EVKVAFAGAGVRSLI
+722 EVKVAFAGAGVRSLL
-737 TGYALL
+737 TKYAVL
-743 KKSQHLSGGHYGFRT
+743 KKL
-758 CASTGRSAE
+758 
-767 TAQGNTPSRIFIL
+767 
-780 CTGCAGDYRRRI
+780 

>member
-95 FLRMEIDKLPGYNKN
+95 FLRMEIDKLPGYGGN
-110 FAIYDTDDTKKLI
+110 FAIYDTADSQNLI
-123 KGILKELNIDDNRFS
+123 KQILKEMNLDDKRFQPS
-138 PNKILNKISEAKNKL
+138 GILSRISNAKNAL
-153 IDAEHFSQSIDSVDF
+153 QDAAAFARQAGDF
-168 NDKKVA
+168 YEQKVA
-174 EVYERYQTQLKLN
+174 DIYSRYEQKLQLN

-197 LSIKLLQENKEVR
+197 LSIKLLQENKGVR
-210 EKYQDSFDYLLV
+210 EKYQERFDYLLV

-424 ASLAKIQAHAA
+424 ASLAKIQAYAA
-435 ANNVSLFEAVSNAAA
+435 GNNVSLFEAVSNAAA

-471 LMNLANEAPVEDL
+471 LMNLASEAPVEDL

-565 LEFSVVFL
+565 LEFPVVFL

-664 SARPQ
+664 STRPQ

-722 EVKVAFAGAGVRSLI
+722 EVKVAFAGAGVRSLL
-737 TGYALL
+737 TKYAVL
-743 KKSQHLSGGHYGFRT
+743 KKL
-758 CASTGRSAE
+758 
-767 TAQGNTPSRIFIL
+767 
-780 CTGCAGDYRRRI
+780 